1 MNILILDYLPMVF
14 CGLAVVY
21 FAFQMVRW
29 AERGRLRCVVYGL
42 LACVGVWALFVAQ
55 IQVEALQLHDLQQS
69 QTLSADCMTDWECE
83 QLEMQ
88 QAEE

>member
-1 MNILILDYLPMVF
+1 MNILILDFLPMVF

-29 AERGRLRCVVYGL
+29 AERGRLRGVVYGL
-42 LACVGVWALFVAQ
+42 IACLGVWALFVAQ
-55 IQVEALQLHDLQQS
+55 IQVQALQEHDRAVAM
-69 QTLSADCMTDWECE
+69 SADCTTDLECE
-83 QLEMQ
+83 PLEMQ

>member
-14 CGLAVVY
+14 CGLVVVY

-29 AERGRLRCVVYGL
+29 AERGRLRCVGYGL
-42 LACVGVWALFVAQ
+42 LACFGVWALFVAQ
-55 IQVEALQLHDLQQS
+55 IQVEALQEHDQS
-69 QTLSADCMTDWECE
+69 VVMSADCTTDLECE

-88 QAEE
+88 PAEE